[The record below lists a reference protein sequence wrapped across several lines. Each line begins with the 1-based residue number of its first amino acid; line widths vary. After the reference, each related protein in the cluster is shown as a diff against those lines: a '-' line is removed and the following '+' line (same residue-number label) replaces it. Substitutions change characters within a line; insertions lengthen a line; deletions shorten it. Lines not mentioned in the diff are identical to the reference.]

1 MKTLL
6 LNGCSFAKLWEVS
19 DNFTNSL
26 GCDTVINLG
35 RYGTSFQRSCRSTI
49 EWIAQNGAPEYVV
62 IPITFAHRW
71 ELALNNNE
79 DDIDG
84 SWVPLQNSNFL
95 SDSFVFQGSS
105 VEEIKK
111 LCDQYYKVIPTIK
124 THWDK
129 LFTDLI
135 TFTAFL
141 RQLQIPY
148 LMFDMCNGFD
158 KIHIDRH
165 RAFEKIKFI
174 EQDKRVI
181 DIWKFCGNRFM
192 RDTMVDEVKRKTPE
206 FAHHHAPVQ
215 LRHLENYLIDYVQTN
230 L

>member
-6 LNGCSFAKLWEVS
+6 LNGCSFAKLWPVS
-19 DNFTNSL
+19 DNFRDSL
-26 GCDTVINLG
+26 GCDAVTNLG
-35 RYGTSFQRSCRSTI
+35 KYGTSFQRTCRSTI
-49 EWIAQNGAPEYVV
+49 ESIAQNGTPAYVV

-71 ELALNNNE
+71 ELAINKHE

-84 SWVPLQNSNFL
+84 SWVPLQNSNFI
-95 SDSFVFQGSS
+95 SDEYEIQDSN
-105 VEEIKK
+105 VEDIQK

-141 RQLQIPY
+141 MQSEIPY
-148 LMFDMCNGFD
+148 LIFDMCNGFD
-158 KIHIDRH
+158 KIHIDNY

-174 EQDKRVI
+174 EHDRRII

-192 RDTMVDEVKRKTPE
+192 RDTMSADVKSKTPE
-206 FAHHHAPVQ
+206 FAHHHGPEQ
-215 LRHLENYLIDYVQTN
+215 LRHLENYLIDYVKNN